1 MELLSKDPTAVGVD
15 SVVRLATPLAVLAVL
30 HPGAMGAAV
39 AACLVGRGHDVGWL
53 RAGRSETTLYRADQV
68 GLTPF
73 DDIVDLLA
81 NTEIVFSICPP
92 HGALEVAELLAGFQG
107 IVVDAN
113 AVSPETSALVGRT
126 VIAGGARYVD
136 GGIIGP
142 PPVTAGTTRLYL
154 AGDDGRVAELFAGS
168 TLEVVRLAGGPPAAS
183 ALKMTYAAWTKTT
196 AALLVSIRRTA
207 EVFGVADELAKE
219 WAMSQ
224 PDLPAAWLSARQQT
238 EEKGWRWAYELA
250 EVGRTFA
257 AAGEPE
263 GFGAAASQVFAASV
277 DAAQ

>member
-1 MELLSKDPTAVGVD
+1 MGSMPA
-15 SVVRLATPLAVLAVL
+15 LAVL

-39 AACLVGRGHDVGWL
+39 AACLVGRGHEVGWL
-53 RAGRSETTLYRADQV
+53 RTGRSDATARRAAAA

-73 DDIVDLLA
+73 DDLA
-81 NTEIVFSICPP
+81 EMLAHADVVFSICPP
-92 HGALEVAELLAGFQG
+92 HGALDVALELADFGG

-113 AVSPETSALVGRT
+113 AIGPETAMLIGGT
-126 VIAGGARYVD
+126 VTGAGARYVD

-154 AGDDGRVAELFAGS
+154 AGDDGEVANLFAGS
-168 TLEVVRLAGGPPAAS
+168 ALDVVSLAGAPPAAS

-196 AALLVSIRRTA
+196 AALLVSIRDTA
-207 EVFGVADELAKE
+207 AAYGVDVDLATE

-224 PDLPAAWLSARQQT
+224 PHLEDAWRRAREQT
-238 EEKGWRWAYELA
+238 HEKGWRWAYELA

-257 AAGEPE
+257 AVGQPE
-263 GFGAAASQVFAASV
+263 GFGAAASEVFTASSNDDQPGV
-277 DAAQ
+277 GRH